1 LERRVTEVRQPPLE
15 APTPA
20 RPIDKHVAS
29 AAEAVC
35 DIRDGA
41 TIMIGGFGESG
52 TPVELVEAVLQGG
65 ARDLTIVANN
75 AGSGEEGLAA
85 LIRERRV
92 SRIVCSYP
100 RSRGSVWFE
109 RRYAEGEVALEV
121 VPQGTLAERIRA
133 GGSGIP
139 AFYTP
144 TGVGTELSE
153 GKETRVF
160 AGAEHALEFGLRAD
174 FALIRAECAD
184 RWGNLTYHAAAR
196 NYGPA
201 MAMAGHVTIAEVRR
215 IVDLGAL
222 DPEIIVTPAI
232 FVQRLVV
239 TR

>member
-1 LERRVTEVRQPPLE
+1 VTDATQLSTDAAV
-15 APTPA
+15 PTGL
-20 RPIDKHVAS
+20 IDKRVAS
-29 AAEAVC
+29 ATEAVA
-35 DIRDGA
+35 DIGDGA

-52 TPVELVEAVLQGG
+52 TPVDLIEAVFQSGV
-65 ARDLTIVANN
+65 RDLTIIANN
-75 AGSGEEGLAA
+75 AGSGEHGLAA

-92 SRIVCSYP
+92 ARVVCSYP

-109 RRYAEGEVALEV
+109 RRYAEGVMVLEV

-144 TGVGTELSE
+144 TGVGTELTE
-153 GKETRVF
+153 GKETRSF
-160 AGAEHALEFGLRAD
+160 AGVEHVLEYGLQAD
-174 FALIRAECAD
+174 FALVRADSGD

-201 MAMAGHVTIAEVRR
+201 MAMAARVTIAEVAR

-222 DPEIIVTPAI
+222 DPEAIVTPGI
-232 FVQRLVV
+232 FVQRVV
-239 TR
+239 MAR